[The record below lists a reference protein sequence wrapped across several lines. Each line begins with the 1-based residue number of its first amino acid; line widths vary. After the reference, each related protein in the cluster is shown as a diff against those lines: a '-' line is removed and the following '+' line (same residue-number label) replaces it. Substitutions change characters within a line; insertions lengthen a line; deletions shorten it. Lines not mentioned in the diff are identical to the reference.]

1 MNKDELNVSKEYKMD
16 NIKNLLFCELINVKK
31 LEYFLANEKYYNEYF
46 EEERNK
52 LKIKFAE
59 SKHEY
64 NVFALIKKFIKNIIK
79 IDNSDY
85 GYLPV
90 SYKKA
95 DGINYGR
102 WYAKKSIGLQSM
114 LGPIRHTICTTKWI
128 DIDQVN
134 SHLVILQQ
142 LFTKNNIDCD
152 ILNYII
158 ANREKY
164 LQSIMDE
171 LNITRGEAKRI
182 IIAVMNGG
190 STYKSKIVADFK
202 DKVFDH
208 IKTICLLPE
217 FNYILEDCLNK
228 KNNKDDKS
236 FNLYGKCISRIL
248 QVIENNLLEHYVKY
262 FIEKEFIPKVI
273 LNGKEYYYTS
283 LIYDGLQIPYH
294 PDIVSNDTILKECQA
309 YTFEH
314 TGYNVDIIIKPFDNA
329 LEFPDDWKN
338 TLEDIPT
345 IINNLRIGLE
355 HFKNNNR
362 KIIDLAIDNLT
373 HYDTA
378 VIFGIMLKDKVYCE
392 NKDNWYYCNPYNI
405 WKFNSS
411 PIIIDAIMPVIGYE
425 LLELI
430 KKEYVS
436 NSINAEEKEEE
447 DKWLKKAEKV
457 DKLMKKIKDTPF
469 RNNVVKNISLYIKE
483 DFNEKCLDSK
493 THLFAFS
500 DKVFDF
506 SLNPDKNENLTIDD
520 FIRDI
525 KPKDYIMTN
534 TCYSYPDPLE
544 YDKEVEQKLTKYFED
559 LFPII
564 DTVDDNNKKIIL
576 NEGKKD
582 YVMSIIATSLNGNN
596 NEQSVFFH
604 TGKGSNS
611 KTTLFSSIEK
621 IFGGYHLFLDAQQFT
636 EKKKANS
643 PDELFKAKGKRFITF
658 NEPDD
663 SDGTVLQSSTLK
675 LFGDTDS
682 TPLKGKACHKDKIDF
697 ANQST
702 LHGAMNKQPIISGVD
717 GGIARR
723 IKIIKYTTRFVK
735 EADLKRPFDPLY
747 DREIDESFMKFM
759 RKDQVRNTLVIMILN
774 HWIKFV
780 KDYNTIKVPECIIND
795 SAEYC
800 NDCDFV
806 KQFIE
811 EEYCI
816 TAESTDAIKSSSLY
830 AKYKSFIKS
839 SSSSSPLSDKKFK
852 ESMEDLIGITFKRKT
867 DGRYYCGLVE
877 KENRTENYE
886 PTKPV
891 EGPDV
896 DFKPDTDNE
905 NINDIRCES
914 PEPCKSSK

>member
-1 MNKDELNVSKEYKMD
+1 MNKLDLNICKDYKMINLKD
-16 NIKNLLFCELINVKK
+16 LLFCELINVKK
-31 LEYFLANEKYYNEYF
+31 LEYLLANEKYYNEYF

-52 LKIKFAE
+52 LKIKFKE
-59 SKHEY
+59 SNHEY
-64 NVFALIKKFIKNIIK
+64 DVFALIRKILKNIIK

-95 DGINYGR
+95 NTIDYGR
-102 WYAKKSIGLQSM
+102 WYCKNSLGLQSM
-114 LGPIRHTICTTKWI
+114 LGAIRHTICATKWN

-142 LFTKNNIDCD
+142 LFTKNDIDCD

-158 ANREKY
+158 ANREEY

-171 LNITRGEAKRI
+171 LNISRGEAKRI

-202 DKVFDH
+202 DKVFEH

-217 FNYILEDCLNK
+217 FNYIFEDCLK
-228 KNNKDDKS
+228 KDNR
-236 FNLYGKCISRIL
+236 YGKCISKIL
-248 QVIENNLLEHYVKY
+248 QVIENNLLEHYVKF
-262 FIEKEFIPKVI
+262 FIDKNYIPKVI
-273 LNGKEYYYTS
+273 LNGKEYLHTS
-283 LIYDGLQIPYH
+283 LIFDGLQIPYH
-294 PDIVSNDTILKECQA
+294 PDIVSNDTILNECQA

-329 LEFPDDWKN
+329 LIFPDDWKN

-362 KIIDLAIDNLT
+362 KIIDKAIDTLT

-378 VIFGIMLKDKVYCE
+378 VVFSIILKNKVYCE
-392 NKDNWYYCNPYNI
+392 DYKNWYYCNPYNI
-405 WKFNSS
+405 WKYNSS
-411 PIIIDAIMPVIGYE
+411 PVILDAIMPVIGDE

-430 KKEYVS
+430 KREYVS
-436 NSINAEEKEEE
+436 NSIDAEEKEEK

-457 DKLMKKIKDTPF
+457 DKLINNIKNTSY

-483 DFNEKCLDSK
+483 DFNEKYLDSK
-493 THLFAFS
+493 THLFAFN

-506 SLNPDKNENLTIDD
+506 SLNPDKKENLTIDD

-534 TCYSYPDPLE
+534 TGYSYPDPLE
-544 YDKEVEQKLTKYFED
+544 YDKKVEAKLKKYFEE
-559 LFPII
+559 LFPVI
-564 DTVDDNNKKIIL
+564 DTVDDNDKKIIL

-582 YVMSIIATSLNGNN
+582 YVMSVIATSLNGSN

-611 KTTLFSSIEK
+611 KTTLFSSVEK
-621 IFGGYHLFLDAQQFT
+621 IFGGYHLVLDAQQFT

-697 ANQST
+697 PNQST

-723 IKIIKYTTRFVK
+723 IKIIKYTTRFVTK
-735 EADLKRPFDPLY
+735 KTLKRPFDPLY

-759 RKDQVRNTLVIMILN
+759 RKDEVKNTLIIMLLN
-774 HWIKFV
+774 HWITEV
-780 KDYNTIKVPECIIND
+780 KDHNTITVPQCIIND

-811 EEYCI
+811 EQYNI
-816 TAESTDAIKSSSLY
+816 TSESTDAIKSSSLY
-830 AKYKSFIKS
+830 SKYKSFIKS
-839 SSSSSPLSDKKFK
+839 SSSSAPLSDKKFK

-877 KENRTENYE
+877 KENRTEDFE
-886 PTKPV
+886 PSKPADGPAV
-891 EGPDV
+891 EP
-896 DFKPDTDNE
+896 KPNTDNE
-905 NINDIRCES
+905 NVNDIRCES
-914 PEPCKSSK
+914 PEPCKPSK

>member
-1 MNKDELNVSKEYKMD
+1 MNKLDLNVSKDYKMNNLQD
-16 NIKNLLFCELINVKK
+16 LLFCELINVKI
-31 LEYFLANEKYYNEYF
+31 LEYLLANEKYYNEYF

-52 LKIKFAE
+52 LKIKFKE

-64 NVFALIKKFIKNIIK
+64 NVFALIRKVLKNIIK
-79 IDNSDY
+79 ISNSDY

-114 LGPIRHTICTTKWI
+114 LGSIRHTICATKWI

-217 FNYILEDCLNK
+217 FNYILEDCLK
-228 KNNKDDKS
+228 KEKT
-236 FNLYGKCISRIL
+236 FNRYGKCISRIL

-329 LEFPDDWKN
+329 LELPDDWKN

-362 KIIDLAIDNLT
+362 DIIDKAIDALT

-378 VIFGIMLKDKVYCE
+378 VIFAIMLKGKIYCE
-392 NKDNWYYCNPYNI
+392 DDKNWYYCNPYNI
-405 WKFNSS
+405 WKYNSS
-411 PIIIDAIMPVIGYE
+411 PMILEAIMPVIGFE

-430 KKEYVS
+430 SKEYVS
-436 NSINAEEKEEE
+436 KAMDLEDNKENKDLK
-447 DKWLKKAEKV
+447 DKFLKKAEKV
-457 DKLMKKIKDTPF
+457 EKLMMNIKLTPF
-469 RNNVVKNISLYIKE
+469 RNNVIKGNYSLYIKE
-483 DFNEKCLDSK
+483 NFKEKYLDSN

-500 DKVFDF
+500 NKLFDF
-506 SLNPDKNENLTIDD
+506 SLKKENPTIND
-520 FIRDI
+520 FIRYI
-525 KPKDYIMTN
+525 KPNDYILTN
-534 TCYSYPDPLE
+534 TG
-544 YDKEVEQKLTKYFED
+544 YDFPERCDEVMTTKLNNYFDD
-559 LFPII
+559 LFPVIEI
-564 DTVDDNNKKIIL
+564 QDDDDDKKIIIL
-576 NEGKKD
+576 NQGKKD
-582 YVMSIIATSLNGNN
+582 YVLNMIATSLNGAN
-596 NEQSVFFH
+596 NEQSVMFH
-604 TGKGSNS
+604 TGRGSNS
-611 KTTLFSSIEK
+611 KTTLFSLIETV
-621 IFGGYHLFLDAQQFT
+621 FGDFFISLNAETFT
-636 EKKKANS
+636 EKMKANACN
-643 PDELFKAKGKRFITF
+643 DLWKLKGKRFTTF
-658 NEPDD
+658 QEPDD
-663 SDGTVLQSSTLK
+663 TNGTELQASTLK
-675 LFGDTDS
+675 VFGDNAS
-682 TPLKGKACHKDKIDF
+682 VKLNGNQKYKDPIQF
-697 ANQST
+697 VNQST
-702 LHGAMNKQPIISGVD
+702 LHGAMNKKPSLSGID
-717 GGIARR
+717 GGIKRR
-723 IKIIKYTTRFVK
+723 VKIIEYTTQFVENIENEK
-735 EADLKRPFDPLY
+735 YERKIDP
-747 DREIDESFMKFM
+747 DFMKTISSIEM
-759 RKDQVRNTLVIMILN
+759 RDAFVIMLFN
-774 HWIKFV
+774 NWIENV
-780 KDYNTIKVPECIIND
+780 KNKKIVPVPNCVIEA

-800 NDCDFV
+800 DNCDVV
-806 KQFIE
+806 KQFLYDE
-811 EEYCI
+811 GYQI
-816 TAESTDAIKSSSLY
+816 TNNTKDRFRSNELY
-830 AKYKSFIKS
+830 AKFKSYLKS
-839 SSSSSPLSDKKFK
+839 NGIEKTLSDKKFK
-852 ESMEDLIGITFKRKT
+852 ENMLEIRGITFKRT
-867 DGRYYCGLVE
+867 GGSFYCGLVE
-877 KENRTENYE
+877 KESRSED
-886 PTKPV
+886 TKSPV
-891 EGPDV
+891 PVKGPDKEPDV
-896 DFKPDTDNE
+896 EFKPDTDDETETNT
-905 NINDIRCES
+905 RCES
-914 PEPCKSSK
+914 PEPCK

>member
-1 MNKDELNVSKEYKMD
+1 MNKLDLNVSKDYKMINLKD
-16 NIKNLLFCELINVKK
+16 LLFCELINVKK
-31 LEYFLANEKYYNEYF
+31 LEYLLANEKYYNEYF

-52 LKIKFAE
+52 LKIKFPE

-64 NVFALIKKFIKNIIK
+64 NVFALINKFMKNIIK

-95 DGINYGR
+95 NGINYGR
-102 WYAKKSIGLQSM
+102 WYCKNSLGLQSM
-114 LGPIRHTICTTKWI
+114 LGSIRHTICATKWI

-158 ANREKY
+158 ANREEY

-171 LNITRGEAKRI
+171 LSISRSEAKRI

-217 FNYILEDCLNK
+217 FNYILEDTLK
-228 KNNKDDKS
+228 KSEKEKT
-236 FNLYGKCISRIL
+236 FNLYGKCISKIL
-248 QVIENNLLEHYVKY
+248 QVIENNLLEHYVKF
-262 FIEKEFIPKVI
+262 FIDKNYIPKII
-273 LNGKEYYYTS
+273 LNGKEYLHTS
-283 LIYDGLQIPYH
+283 LIFDGLQTPYH
-294 PDIVSNDTILKECQA
+294 PDIVSNATILIECQA

-314 TGYNVDIIIKPFDNA
+314 TGYNVDIIIKPFDNV

-338 TLEDIPT
+338 TIEDIPT
-345 IINNLRIGLE
+345 IINNLKIGLE

-362 KIIDLAIDNLT
+362 KIIDKAVDSLT

-378 VIFGIMLKDKVYCE
+378 VIFSLMLKNKVYCE
-392 NKDNWYYCNPYNI
+392 DNNNWYYCNPYNI
-405 WKFNSS
+405 WKYNSS
-411 PIIIDAIMPVIGYE
+411 PVILNAIMPVIGDE

-436 NSINAEEKEEE
+436 NSMDAKDNKDEK
-447 DKWLKKAEKV
+447 DKWLEKAKKV
-457 DKLMKKIKDTPF
+457 DKLINNIKNTPF
-469 RNNVVKNISLYIKE
+469 RNSVVKNISLYIKE
-483 DFNEKCLDSK
+483 DFNEKYLDSK
-493 THLFAFS
+493 SHLFAFS

-506 SLNPDKNENLTIDD
+506 SLNPDKKENLTIDD

-534 TCYSYPDPLE
+534 TGYSYPDPLE
-544 YDKEVEQKLTKYFED
+544 YNKEVEDKFKKYFDD
-559 LFPII
+559 LFPVIN
-564 DTVDDNNKKIIL
+564 TVDDNDKEIVL

-582 YVMSIIATSLNGNN
+582 YVMSVIATSLNGSN

-611 KTTLFSSIEK
+611 KTTLFSSVEK
-621 IFGGYHLFLDAQQFT
+621 IFGGYHLVLDSQQFT

-735 EADLKRPFDPLY
+735 SKTLKRPFDPLY
-747 DREIDESFMKFM
+747 DIEIDETFMKFM
-759 RKDQVRNTLVIMILN
+759 RKEEVKNTLIIMLLN
-774 HWIKFV
+774 HWITKV
-780 KDYNTIKVPECIIND
+780 KDHNTIAVPQCIIND

-811 EEYCI
+811 EKYNI
-816 TAESTDAIKSSSLY
+816 TSDSTDTIKSSSLY
-830 AKYKSFIKS
+830 SKYKSFIKS
-839 SSSSSPLSDKKFK
+839 SSSSAPLSDKKFK
-852 ESMEDLIGITFKRKT
+852 ESMEDLIGITFKRKA
-867 DGRYYCGLVE
+867 DGRYYCGLIE
-877 KENRTENYE
+877 KENRTEDFE
-886 PTKPV
+886 PP
-891 EGPDV
+891 
-896 DFKPDTDNE
+896 
-905 NINDIRCES
+905 
-914 PEPCKSSK
+914 SK